1 MRLGCRIE
9 YLFRADAARTGAE
22 AAAGQD
28 EQVDAFI
35 HLYLL
40 NRGIVMTP
48 FHNMALMSPAPTA
61 ADVDRHTR
69 WSRRSPRTWLA
80 EAPDPIVR
88 PAVPPGRMVPPR
100 ACDHGLV
107 PGRGKVTMQVEIV
120 EVGPRDGLQNED
132 TLVDTPTKVAL
143 IERMLDS
150 GVRRI
155 EATSFVHPK
164 RVPQMAD
171 AERVMAAVPRD
182 RGASYIGLVLNDR
195 GLDRA
200 LDAHVDEA
208 NVVVVV
214 SETFSRRNQGVT
226 VQEMLAAWERIAGR
240 ARDAGLRT
248 SVTLSAAFGCPF
260 EGEVDPARVAD
271 IAVRVADAG
280 PDEIALADTIGVAVP
295 PQVTDLMARVADRI
309 GPVPLRCHFHNTR
322 NTGFANVVAALD
334 AGVAALDASV
344 GGIGGC
350 PFAPDATGN
359 IATEDLIYL
368 LDRMGVDHG
377 VSLAATSRVAAW
389 VGDQLGMTVPG
400 LLSRAGPFPDAA

>member
-1 MRLGCRIE
+1 
-9 YLFRADAARTGAE
+9 
-22 AAAGQD
+22 
-28 EQVDAFI
+28 
-35 HLYLL
+35 
-40 NRGIVMTP
+40 
-48 FHNMALMSPAPTA
+48 
-61 ADVDRHTR
+61 
-69 WSRRSPRTWLA
+69 
-80 EAPDPIVR
+80 
-88 PAVPPGRMVPPR
+88 
-100 ACDHGLV
+100 
-107 PGRGKVTMQVEIV
+107 MQVEIV